1 MDYSIRPVDQKT
13 HSIAPRR
20 KQDGERAPFDLPQ
33 GEQRRPGAYPQPAP
47 PPPQERA
54 IAPGQERA
62 IARGDGET
70 GAHLDL
76 SA

>member
-13 HSIAPRR
+13 PHSIAPRR
-20 KQDGERAPFDLPQ
+20 KRDEERAPFDFTEEEPK
-33 GEQRRPGAYPQPAP
+33 PGAHHEPAGP
-47 PPPQERA
+47 ARAEPSGERA
-54 IAPGQERA
+54 IAPP
-62 IARGDGET
+62 GDGEI

>member
-13 HSIAPRR
+13 PHSIAPRR
-20 KQDGERAPFDLPQ
+20 KRDEERAPFDFTEE
-33 GEQRRPGAYPQPAP
+33 EQKSGAHHEPARAEP
-47 PPPQERA
+47 PPAERA
-54 IAPGQERA
+54 IAPDDE
-62 IARGDGET
+62 I

>member
-13 HSIAPRR
+13 PHSIAPRR
-20 KQDGERAPFDLPQ
+20 KRDEERAPFDFGADP
-33 GEQRRPGAYPQPAP
+33 GEGEERRPSAHHGPTPSPTQA
-47 PPPQERA
+47 ERA
-54 IAPGQERA
+54 IAPL
-62 IARGDGET
+62 GDGEI